1 MSEAIGPDSIY
12 NMCQLA
18 EWHMLH
24 SNISFSQETVPTSFM
39 TATIVPVPKKSSVSG
54 VLAHQTNIQASPD
67 PHQFAFGAN
76 RSTDDAK

>member
-24 SNISFSQETVPTSFM
+24 FKISFSQETVPT
-39 TATIVPVPKKSSVSG
+39 IVPVPKKVFSFWFPG
-54 VLAHQTNIQASPD
+54 TPNKHTGQPGLD
-67 PHQFAFGAN
+67 AFGAN